1 MLFSNLLIA
10 IALTT
15 LWPIGLLGV
24 LAACAWLERRTLIPE
39 EVVPRRVRRLEA
51 KPAEAADATVPEET
65 AQVVS
70 AYSSVTVGHPPPVGE
85 GSAANGWHPPDPE
98 QVAGAPGQGQRA
110 VPGRA
115 ARFAMRRRPGRG
127 RHERR

>member
-15 LWPIGLLGV
+15 LWPLVLLGLL
-24 LAACAWLERRTLIPE
+24 AASAWLERRTLIPE
-39 EVVPRRVRRLEA
+39 EVVPWPVQRMEA
-51 KPAEAADATVPEET
+51 KASVADRGQA
-65 AQVVS
+65 VS
-70 AYSSVTVGHPPPVGE
+70 ADRGR
-85 GSAANGWHPPDPE
+85 PE
-98 QVAGAPGQGQRA
+98 PGKAPGELA

-115 ARFAMRRRPGRG
+115 TRFALLRRPARG